1 VKSLKSNQEIK
12 VKSKIQAGF
21 LGVGSYLPEK
31 ILTNH
36 DLEKMVDTS
45 DEWITTRTGIR
56 ERHIAAA
63 NESTSDMAAI
73 AGKRALDDAGLTAA
87 DIDLIIVATFTPD
100 LPEPAAACF
109 VQHKLGAPQAAA
121 FDLAAACCGFI
132 FGLTTAKAY
141 VESGIYKRVLL
152 IGSEKLTAFTDWTD
166 RSTCVLFGDGAGAA
180 VIGEVPKGRHEIL
193 STYLATYGKGAE
205 LLRVPAGGSRMP
217 ASAETVEKRLH
228 YVKMAGNEV
237 FKIAVRYMVEAT
249 KEAARRAQ
257 IPLEKISLVI
267 PHQANSRILLAT
279 AQRLKFPPE
288 KMFIN
293 IDHIGNVSAATVGIA
308 LDEAVKGNRIKI
320 GEYIALLAFGGG
332 LTLASSIVKW

>member
-1 VKSLKSNQEIK
+1 
-12 VKSKIQAGF
+12 
-21 LGVGSYLPEK
+21 
-31 ILTNH
+31 
-36 DLEKMVDTS
+36 
-45 DEWITTRTGIR
+45 
-56 ERHIAAA
+56 
-63 NESTSDMAAI
+63 
-73 AGKRALDDAGLTAA
+73 
-87 DIDLIIVATFTPD
+87 
-100 LPEPAAACF
+100 
-109 VQHKLGAPQAAA
+109 
-121 FDLAAACCGFI
+121 
-132 FGLTTAKAY
+132 
-141 VESGIYKRVLL
+141 
-152 IGSEKLTAFTDWTD
+152 
-166 RSTCVLFGDGAGAA
+166 
-180 VIGEVPKGRHEIL
+180 
-193 STYLATYGKGAE
+193 LATYGKDAE

-228 YVKMAGNEV
+228 YLKMSGNEV

-257 IPLEKISLVI
+257 IPVEKISLVI

-308 LDEAVKGNRIKI
+308 LDEAVKGNRIKK